1 MLLLANQSQP
11 VLPLRV
17 PFLVPLDLHA
27 VGVVIAVN
35 LAPEVSGRRQ
45 TG

>member
-11 VLPLRV
+11 VPLRV